1 MKVENYVA
9 LKFFT
14 YLCINVLAA
23 LGLGCCLWHNS
34 SSGEEHGPW
43 GTRAQELWLTGL
55 VAPWHV
61 ASSMSPA
68 LADGFLTTGP
78 PGKSLWV
85 FFQLKCS

>member
-43 GTRAQELWLTGL
+43 GTRAQEAYTIKT
-55 VAPWHV
+55 
-61 ASSMSPA
+61 
-68 LADGFLTTGP
+68 LAHFLHRR
-78 PGKSLWV
+78 KR
-85 FFQLKCS
+85 